1 MMVQLKIRVGNEGD
15 AVDAGLLCHGEN
27 VGDLVVACAAIRT
40 QVQFRVA
47 RSGGSEV
54 AFHFAAM
61 DRSAVEVVAAIG
73 IERKLDHYRLVF
85 DLLRTDLWQVDRHG
99 LLHHRDG
106 DDENDQEYQHHIHH
120 GCGVDLRHG
129 LGDAALAEGTE

>member
-1 MMVQLKIRVGNEGD
+1 MVLLIELKIRVGNEGD

-61 DRSAVEVVAAIG
+61 DRRAVEVVGGVLGSRAA
-73 IERKLDHYRLVF
+73 
-85 DLLRTDLWQVDRHG
+85 
-99 LLHHRDG
+99 
-106 DDENDQEYQHHIHH
+106 DDE
-120 GCGVDLRHG
+120 LA
-129 LGDAALAEGTE
+129 DAEESAD